1 MQARYLLVRGVPDR
15 LVANPHVDGHTRRM
29 LGKKPNGVFWTAG
42 PIDPDTGQARWPA
55 AVPCE
60 EVVLDDASIRK
71 AAHPSRGDI
80 VIVREC
86 VAESLED
93 ARAKLQPPAV
103 APRVTTEK

>member
-1 MQARYLLVRGVPDR
+1 MQARYLLVRGVPGK
-15 LVANPHVDGHTRRM
+15 LVANPAGWQSRRM
-29 LGKKPNGVFWTAG
+29 LGKKPNGVFWDAG
-42 PIDPDTGQARWPA
+42 PLDPETGKPRWPA

-86 VAESLED
+86 VAGSLED